1 MISEILGTA
10 AAAVTAA
17 WEPTAKKTAALE
29 SRPRTLLL
37 ASVNPPRTL
46 GLWERE
52 LLTAAG
58 ATGLADAQ
66 AHDLT
71 AEELAAFAPEV
82 IVIAGDDTEGLTE
95 LAGWFVLPAV
105 TEHEVYLVE
114 PAYLSEVGEGLA
126 EAARVLA
133 TILHPGTFTQMLP
146 SFSVQ
151 LAPLELF
158 TPEAL
163 PGDSDDSDDANG

>member
-1 MISEILGTA
+1 MISETLGA
-10 AAAVTAA
+10 AAAAITAA
-17 WEPTAKKTAALE
+17 WEPTAKKTAARE
-29 SRPRTLLL
+29 SRPRTLIL
-37 ASVNPPRTL
+37 AAVNPPRTL

-52 LLTAAG
+52 LLVAAG
-58 ATGLADAQ
+58 ATGLAKPE

-71 AEELAAFAPEV
+71 AEELTAFAPEV
-82 IVIAGDDTEGLTE
+82 IVIVGDDTEGLTE
-95 LAGWFVLPAV
+95 LAGWFELPAV
-105 TEHEVYLVE
+105 TEHEIYLVE
-114 PAYLSEVGEGLA
+114 PAYISEVGEGLA

-133 TILHPGTFTQMLP
+133 TILHPDIFTQMLP

-163 PGDSDDSDDANG
+163 PDDSDDNNG